1 MFNVFDQF
9 VGSAHDPLSI
19 GGLPL
24 TATNSPAA
32 TRGNLKTAIGNFAYW
47 LFTITFLEA
56 VLHASVFDGF
66 SANFLFIVGFGGAFA
81 ALLSLLTS
89 FLPKKAS
96 FAVTVLLTLA
106 LMLLFGSQIV
116 YNAVFGSLYS
126 IAMLALGGDA
136 LGAFWKETLL
146 TMMENLLPIGLLF
159 VPLVLLIILWKK
171 KPAVFLPDG
180 FRCRLVRVVLGAA
193 LHCAAA
199 ACLLIGGTGYFTNHY
214 FYNSVD
220 TTIDQATDRFG
231 LLTAVR
237 LELTVREGEEQGY
250 HTEQPAPTPE
260 AETPVE
266 YNVLEIDFDALNGLT
281 ENKKQLAINEYCA
294 TLTGTNKNEYT
305 GMLKDYNLIL
315 LCAESFST
323 AAIDPALT
331 PTLYKLSTEGI
342 IFSNYY
348 NTYPN
353 TTTDGEY
360 SLCFGLFP
368 DTSRGKSASSFYASR
383 GSYLPFALGNLFKEQ
398 LGVDSYGYHN
408 YSGTYYGRNQSHPNL
423 GYTMRFAGGTNGMK
437 FTSNWPASDLEM
449 MEQSVDDYI
458 TNDRFHAYYMTFS
471 GHYKYDRY
479 INQIAATNWDM
490 VKDLEYSD
498 PAKAFLS
505 CNIELDKAL
514 AYLMQRLEE
523 QGIADRTAIVLAG
536 DHFPYGL
543 TDDQYSE
550 LIGYEIDDF
559 TKYKSSLLF
568 WVGGM
573 EEPIVVD
580 EYCCNVDILPT
591 ILNLWGF
598 DYDSRLLAGTDVFS
612 DGEHVAILIDKSFY
626 TDKVWLNASSG
637 EIRYLVPEESLP
649 EGYVDS
655 MIQSIKTKFTISADI
670 LTTAYYNLAFGQETV
685 WVNNYGW

>member
-1 MFNVFDQF
+1 M
-9 VGSAHDPLSI
+9 
-19 GGLPL
+19 
-24 TATNSPAA
+24 
-32 TRGNLKTAIGNFAYW
+32 GNFAYW

-56 VLHASVFDGF
+56 VLHAAVFESF
-66 SANFLFIVGFGGAFA
+66 SPNFLFVAGFGAAFA

-96 FAVTVLLTLA
+96 FAVTALLTLV

-116 YNAVFGSLYS
+116 YDAVFGSLYS
-126 IAMLALGGDA
+126 VAMMALGGDA

-146 TMMENLLPIGLLF
+146 TMLENMLPILLLF
-159 VPLVLLIILWKK
+159 VPLVLLVIVWKK
-171 KPAVFLPDG
+171 KPAIFLPDSI
-180 FRCRLVRVVLGAA
+180 RCRITRVVLGAA
-193 LHCAAA
+193 VHCAAI

-231 LLTAVR
+231 LLTAIR
-237 LELTVREGEEQGY
+237 LELTVREGDENGY
-250 HTEQPAPTPE
+250 YTENPDTTPIPDE
-260 AETPVE
+260 PVE
-266 YNVLEIDFDALNGLT
+266 YKVLEIDFDALNGLT
-281 ENKKQLAINEYCA
+281 DNNKQIAINEYCA
-294 TLTGTNKNEYT
+294 SLTGTNKNEYT
-305 GMLKDYNLIL
+305 GMLSDYNLIL
-315 LCAESFST
+315 LCGESFST
-323 AAIDPALT
+323 AAIDPQLT

-342 IFSNYY
+342 IFNNYY

-383 GSYLPFALGNLFKEQ
+383 NSHLPFALGNLFMEQ
-398 LGVDSYGYHN
+398 KGIQGYGFHN
-408 YSGTYYGRNQSHPNL
+408 YYGTYYGRNQSHPNL
-423 GYTMRFAGGTNGMK
+423 GYKMKFAGTDMQ
-437 FTSNWPASDLEM
+437 FSSFWPASDLEM
-449 MEQSVDDYI
+449 MEQSIDDFI
-458 TNDRFHAYYMTFS
+458 GQEQFHAYYMTFS

-479 INQIAATNWDM
+479 MNKIAETNWDM

-523 QGIADRTAIVLAG
+523 EGVADKTAIVLAG

-559 TKYKSSLLF
+559 SKYKSSLLF
-568 WVGGM
+568 WVGGL
-573 EEPIVVD
+573 EENIIVD

-670 LTTAYYNLAFGQETV
+670 LTTAYYNLAFGQEKI
-685 WVNNYGW
+685 WVNNYGWK